1 MRYEIEIDVDNEV
14 DRIREDKV
22 FGEKEEKENE
32 PK

>member
-1 MRYEIEIDVDNEV
+1 MKYDIEIDVDNEV

-22 FGEKEEKENE
+22 FEEKEEKENE